1 MLFLRKLHKWLGL
14 IIGLQVVLWAASGL
28 IFAWLDRDAVDGASS
43 VHAAEPAVFSSTV
56 VKAEPALWL
65 GDYASQELYDI
76 RAIRL
81 ADRWVWRVELQDRVE
96 LRAVEDGARV
106 TVDETWLRRLALE
119 RYAGGGRL
127 MAATLQTEPDI
138 ASRASGPVWQ
148 AQFDDPQRTA
158 LYFAA
163 DDGRF
168 IAARTAT
175 WRLHDFF
182 WMLHTMDYVGRDNFN
197 NPLIVTVGMATLWLS
212 ISGML
217 LLIRSFRWRVIGSR
231 KFMGD
236 ASAPTSSS

>member
-14 IIGLQVVLWAASGL
+14 VIGLQVLLWAVSGL
-28 IFAWLDRDAVDGASS
+28 IFAWLDPDAVEAAGS
-43 VHAAEPAVFSSTV
+43 VRAVEPAVLSSRM

-65 GDYASQELYDI
+65 DDYARQELYDI
-76 RAIRL
+76 RAILL
-81 ADRWVWRVELQDRVE
+81 ADRWVWRVELKDRVE
-96 LRAVEDGARV
+96 LRSIADGARV
-106 TVDETWLRRLALE
+106 KVDEAWLRRLALE

-127 MAATLQTEPDI
+127 VAATLQMEPDI

-175 WRLHDFF
+175 WRLYDFF

-217 LLIRSFRWRVIGSR
+217 LLIRSFRWRVTR
-231 KFMGD
+231 
-236 ASAPTSSS
+236 SAG